1 MSATV
6 AAALKKIAA
15 YVLTDKKALKA
26 VLGAVLVVVIAVV
39 MPIVAVLG
47 IFSGSVDVD
56 MGRFEEIF
64 KDNYSDSIMVEI
76 EEKMLSAGHSHLN
89 VKEAQVLYSLVL
101 FPKAEQVDFV
111 DTLVS
116 CFAEGQTDEQLISK
130 INAAFETTISASDF
144 TSVMENI
151 RASHIEPEP
160 PTEETEP
167 TETVPSETETV
178 AKE

>member
-6 AAALKKIAA
+6 AAVAKKVAA
-15 YVLTDKKALKA
+15 YVLTDKKALKT

-56 MGRFEEIF
+56 MGRLEEIL
-64 KDNYSDSIMVEI
+64 KENYSDSIMVEI
-76 EEKMLSAGHSHLN
+76 EVKMLAAGHSHLN

-101 FPKAEQVDFV
+101 FPKAEQADFV

-116 CFAEGQTDEQLISK
+116 CFAEGQTDEQLIAK
-130 INAAFETTISASDF
+130 VNAAFETTISTSDF

-160 PTEETEP
+160 PTEETVP
-167 TETVPSETETV
+167 PETKTV